1 MYVRALLE
9 FGRQLAASETS
20 RLQQQLCSRL
30 LIIGLAGS
38 KYDTR
43 PIMALSNYPLHKN

>member
-30 LIIGLAGS
+30 LIGLAGS